1 MSSSKSQ
8 STLRWLSL
16 AGYLGLLGI
25 LAACTT
31 ARAVTATAVTMETPE
46 AALLRLEDGAVQVR
60 GENAAWLPVTGES
73 TFELVGELESTDPW
87 MVTGNTFAVRE
98 STQIAEGLEV
108 GDLVRVRGIIL
119 SDNTWLAS
127 SIALAAQGN
136 LADPALFLIGKVDS
150 TAPWVVHGIT
160 LSVTDTTLIA
170 GEITP
175 DMLVV
180 VEILLLDDG
189 TWEVLSIAPL
199 SESTQI
205 PGCATVAATVV
216 SVDGN
221 ESQFRDWPAIT
232 LVEGVTVEDE
242 SGAAATLSP
251 NQTVLVVICS
261 SEEGQFQITKIII
274 LNTEQDDSAGN
285 AEKMLVCHKPDK
297 KGGHTLS
304 IAAPAV
310 SAHLAHGDTPGAC
323 P

>member
-1 MSSSKSQ
+1 MSSSRNQ

-31 ARAVTATAVTMETPE
+31 ARAVTATAVSTETPE

-73 TFELVGELESTDPW
+73 TFELVGEVESTDPW

-127 SIALAAQGN
+127 SIALAAQEN

-150 TAPWVVHGIT
+150 IAPWVVHGIT
-160 LSVTDTTLIA
+160 LSVTDATLIA

-221 ESQFRDWPAIT
+221 EIRFGDWPAIT

-242 SGAAATLSP
+242 SGAAATLSA

-274 LNTEQDDSAGN
+274 LNTEQDDSAGK

>member
-1 MSSSKSQ
+1 
-8 STLRWLSL
+8 
-16 AGYLGLLGI
+16 
-25 LAACTT
+25 
-31 ARAVTATAVTMETPE
+31 
-46 AALLRLEDGAVQVR
+46 
-60 GENAAWLPVTGES
+60 
-73 TFELVGELESTDPW
+73 

-127 SIALAAQGN
+127 SIALAAQEN
-136 LADPALFLIGKVDS
+136 LADPALFLVGKVNS
-150 TAPWVVHGIT
+150 TDPWVVHGIT
-160 LSVTDTTLIA
+160 LNVTDATLIA

-175 DMLVV
+175 DMLAI

-189 TWEVLSIAPL
+189 TWEVLSITPL

-216 SVDGN
+216 SVEGN
-221 ESQFRDWPAIT
+221 EIQFTDWPAIT

-242 SGAAATLSP
+242 SGAAATLDA

-261 SEEGQFQITKIII
+261 SEAGQFQITKIII
-274 LNTEQDDSAGN
+274 LNTEQDDSAVN
-285 AEKMLVCHKPDK
+285 AEKVLVCHKPDK

-304 IAAPAV
+304 IAEPAV